1 MTEEPPL
8 SPSDAPFVVDTIP
21 PGWDRPITAAEAD
34 AANALYPVPPYGQP
48 LPIPP
53 DPEPPV
59 AQGQFVKIDQVQ
71 SSGEFTLG
79 VVSSQAG
86 FDLMHEDL
94 IFVLWPIAGVLG
106 IVDDVGARPVRV
118 IQTNPPSRGI
128 TFNFDSSGLDVTG
141 LVLLGFVYTGG

>member
-1 MTEEPPL
+1 MDTEPPVN
-8 SPSDAPFVVDTIP
+8 PNDAPFDTTAIP
-21 PGWDRPITAAEAD
+21 RGWDRPMTQAEAD
-34 AANALYPVPPYGQP
+34 AANALYPVPPYGQTYF
-48 LPIPP
+48 PP
-53 DPEPPV
+53 VPEPPPA

-79 VVSSQAG
+79 VVSTQEG

-128 TFNFDSSGLDVTG
+128 AFNFDSSGLDVTG
-141 LVLLGFVYTGG
+141 LVLLGFVYTAG